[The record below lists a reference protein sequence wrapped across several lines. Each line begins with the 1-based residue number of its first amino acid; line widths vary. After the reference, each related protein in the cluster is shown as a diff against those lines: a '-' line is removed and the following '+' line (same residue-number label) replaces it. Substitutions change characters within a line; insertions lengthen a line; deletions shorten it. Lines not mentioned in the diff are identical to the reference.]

1 MYSKIVV
8 FWTPSILSTKVLKF
22 QESLF
27 QPYTLIKQ
35 IDYVKVIGYKFG

>member
-8 FWTPSILSTKVLKF
+8 FWTPGIFSTKILKF
-22 QESLF
+22 PESLF